1 MNNNLSV
8 RATRKAGQSNIPTDF
23 NGIKLSTASPED
35 ILSWSYGEVTKPETI
50 NYRTQK
56 PERDGLFDERIFGPV
71 KDYECYC
78 GKYKKIRYK
87 GIVCDRCGVEVT
99 RSAVRR
105 ERMGH
110 IDLSVP
116 VIHIWY
122 LHGIPSILSTILD
135 VPVSDLESVIYFAA
149 FVILEVD
156 ENIRKEALIQLDKEY
171 QSIKQRK
178 DIKDNI
184 IAIQKID
191 AIYKSSKS
199 DLNSIS
205 VNSIISESKYHELSM
220 KYGQIIHVGIGS
232 EAILVMLQKI
242 VISDEINNINETI
255 NSSSDTN
262 RKKHIRRL
270 RLLTDMDKAHIKP
283 EWLVWTRLP
292 VIPPDL
298 RPMVQLDG
306 GRFATSDLND
316 LYRRVLNRNNRLKR
330 LIKQGAPEVI
340 CRNEKRMLQEA
351 VDALIDNSARRGRA
365 ATVGSQRRLRSLSDI
380 LRGKQ
385 GRFRQNLLGKR
396 VDYSG
401 RSVIVIG
408 PKLKLHQCGLP
419 KVMAIELFKTFVISK
434 LINDGYVHNV
444 KNASRMIE
452 RREPIVW
459 DILEQVTSQY
469 HVLLNRAPTLH
480 RLGIQAFQ
488 PVLIEGKAIQIHPSV
503 CYAFN
508 ADFDGDQMAVH
519 VPLSTQA
526 REEAKNIMLSSKNLL
541 KPASGEPVISPRLDI
556 VLGCFYLT
564 SIKKESKG
572 TGKIF
577 ASKNDAI
584 MSYQQGS
591 VDLRSNILVRM
602 NDSVTYSD
610 AAVKDLSGG
619 SKLVSTSVGRILF
632 NNILPDKIGYHNIP
646 MNSSE
651 LKKIIATVFK
661 NNGNEETASLV
672 DKINGLGFQYATK
685 SGTTISMDDIYTPED
700 KVEIVK
706 EAEDKVDKINSQYRQ
721 GLITAD
727 EKRLKSIE
735 VWISARDKIEKKMIE
750 GFDKNSP
757 VWMTVESGARGSIT
771 QLVQMSGM
779 KGNVVNPAGKIIE
792 LPIKSNYKE
801 GLTVL
806 EYFNSTHGSR
816 KGKSDTALRTS
827 DAGYLTRRLVDVAQD
842 IVIAPG
848 DCGTSGYIIINKEDC
863 ANEDEFMQK
872 VISRSAA
879 AQIKIDAKPIVKK
892 NELIK
897 LSSAQLLYKSDQIKE
912 VKIRSVIHCQAQ
924 KGVCQTC
931 YGTDMATGVL
941 VQPGTTVGIIAAQAI
956 GEPGTQLTMKTF
968 HMGGITGVDITSGLP
983 RVEEIFEARYP
994 RTPAIVTEIDG
1005 TFDITSLRGKRIAK
1019 VLSVKKELI
1028 KLDIPNGYKII
1039 VENNDFIK
1047 PRQVIATATGKKAI
1061 RSTIEGMIQYK
1072 GKSATISAN
1081 QPLYKEYEI
1090 PQDARLLVSRGD
1102 QVFAGQPL
1110 TEGHLDLN
1118 QLITLRGP
1126 EYTRYYIIA
1135 EVKQIYA
1142 SQGQEINDKHVEI
1155 IVRQMFSKQQVL
1167 DEGDSRFVPGQLVD
1181 SLRVNEANEE
1191 LKLKKGKPMITK
1203 QVILGIT
1210 RVALK
1215 TESFLSAASFQETTN
1230 VLIDAATR
1238 GAVDRLQGLK
1248 ENVII
1253 GKLIPAGTGY
1263 SYKASDKVKKS
1274 TKKGQ

>member
-1 MNNNLSV
+1 MAETHKHRNTTKTGQDTISTDFDGIRLSV
-8 RATRKAGQSNIPTDF
+8 
-23 NGIKLSTASPED
+23 ASPEH
-35 ILSWSYGEVTKPETI
+35 ILAWSYGEVTKPETI

-116 VIHIWY
+116 VMHIWY
-122 LHGIPSILSTILD
+122 LYGTPSVLSTILD
-135 VPVSDLESVIYFAA
+135 ISIDDLESIIYFAA
-149 FVILEVD
+149 FVILQVD
-156 ENIRKEALIQLDKEY
+156 DNARAEALHQLEAEY
-171 QSIKQRK
+171 SAIRGRK
-178 DIKDNI
+178 DLADNV
-184 IAIQKID
+184 IALTKAE
-191 AIYKSSKS
+191 AIYKASKAE
-199 DLNSIS
+199 LNGLAIGKT
-205 VNSIISESKYHELSM
+205 ISEAQYHELSLR
-220 KYGQIIHVGIGS
+220 YGQVVKVGIGA
-232 EAILVMLQKI
+232 EAILTLLEKVDTDALIKELTEKI
-242 VISDEINNINETI
+242 STISDTYR
-255 NSSSDTN
+255 
-262 RKKHIRRL
+262 RKYIRRL
-270 RLLTDMDKAHIKP
+270 RLLSDMKKAKIKP
-283 EWLVWTRLP
+283 HWLVMQRLP

-365 ATVGSQRRLRSLSDI
+365 ATVGTARKLRSLSDI

-452 RREPIVW
+452 RREPVVW
-459 DILEQVTSQY
+459 DILEQVTSEY
-469 HVLLNRAPTLH
+469 HVMLNRAPTLH

-519 VPLSTQA
+519 VPLSVQA
-526 REEAKNIMLSSKNLL
+526 REEAKSIMLSTKNLL

-556 VLGCFYLT
+556 VLGCYYLT
-564 SIKKESKG
+564 TLEENNEKPV
-572 TGKIF
+572 KIF
-577 ASKNDAI
+577 ASKNEAI
-584 MSYQQGS
+584 MSYQQGNIG
-591 VDLRSNILVRM
+591 LRSKILVRIA
-602 NDSVTYSD
+602 DEVAKTD
-610 AAVKDLSGG
+610 FEPQQIGKR
-619 SKLVSTSVGRILF
+619 KLITTSIGRILF
-632 NNILPDKIGYHNIP
+632 NNILPDSVGYHNITLD
-646 MNSSE
+646 SSA
-651 LKKIIATVFK
+651 LKKVVALVFK
-661 NNGNEETASLV
+661 VEGGGETALLV
-672 DKINGLGFQYATK
+672 DRINQLGFRYATL
-685 SGTTISMDDIYTPED
+685 SGTTISMADIYTPSS
-700 KVEIVK
+700 KPALMK
-706 EAEDKVDKINSQYRQ
+706 EAEATVAKINTQYRQ
-721 GLITAD
+721 GLITA
-727 EKRLKSIE
+727 EERRVRAVE
-735 VWISARDKIEKKMIE
+735 VWLDTKDKIEKAMIE
-750 GFDKNSP
+750 GFDKESP
-757 VWMTVESGARGSIT
+757 VWTMVSSGARGSVT
-771 QLVQMSGM
+771 QLLQMSGM

-792 LPIKSNYKE
+792 FPIKSNYKE

-842 IVIAPG
+842 IVVNKD
-848 DCGTSGYIIINKEDC
+848 DCGTTEYIAISKDDNDTKTFADKAVGRTVAKALTVAGKTLLKKGEIISTNK
-863 ANEDEFMQK
+863 
-872 VISRSAA
+872 
-879 AQIKIDAKPIVKK
+879 AQ
-892 NELIK
+892 ELAENK
-897 LSSAQLLYKSDQIKE
+897 DVKE
-912 VKIRSVIHCQAQ
+912 VNVRSVIHCRAAR
-924 KGVCQTC
+924 GICAAC
-931 YGTDMATGVL
+931 YGNDMATGEL
-941 VQPGTTVGIIAAQAI
+941 VKHGTTVGIIAAQAI

-968 HMGGITGVDITSGLP
+968 HLGGVTGVDITSGLP
-983 RVEEIFEARYP
+983 RVEEVFEARSP
-994 RTPAIVTEIDG
+994 RTPAVVSEVSGIADIVTV
-1005 TFDITSLRGKRIAK
+1005 RGK
-1019 VLSVKKELI
+1019 
-1028 KLDIPNGYKII
+1028 KII
-1039 VENNDFIK
+1039 RVTSSQKASEDIVLPEEYKLEIEDGDYIK
-1047 PRQVIATATGKKAI
+1047 PRQVIASAEGKRALRATV
-1061 RSTIEGMIQYK
+1061 EGLAKIK
-1072 GKSATISAN
+1072 GQTVTISSSDLVC
-1081 QPLYKEYEI
+1081 QEYDV
-1090 PQDARLLVSRGD
+1090 PQDLHILVEKGD
-1102 QVFAGQPL
+1102 KVEAGEPL

-1118 QLITLRGP
+1118 QSLRLRGAKK
-1126 EYTRYYIIA
+1126 TQDYIIN
-1135 EVKQIYA
+1135 EVNRIYV
-1142 SQGQEINDKHVEI
+1142 SQGQEISDKHVEL
-1155 IVRQMFSKQQVL
+1155 IVRQMFSKVQVV
-1167 DEGDSRFVPGQLVD
+1167 DEGTTELVPGQLID
-1181 SLRVNEANEE
+1181 RTRLEKINRDI
-1191 LKLKKGKPMITK
+1191 KKAKGEPAQAADI
-1203 QVILGIT
+1203 VLGIT
-1210 RVALK
+1210 RVALR

-1263 SYKASDKVKKS
+1263 NPDDWKENK
-1274 TKKGQ
+1274 

>member
-1 MNNNLSV
+1 MAETHKHRNTTKTGQDTISTDFDGIRLSV
-8 RATRKAGQSNIPTDF
+8 
-23 NGIKLSTASPED
+23 ASPEH
-35 ILSWSYGEVTKPETI
+35 ILAWSYGEVTKPETI

-116 VIHIWY
+116 VMHIWY
-122 LHGIPSILSTILD
+122 LYGTPSVLSTILD
-135 VPVSDLESVIYFAA
+135 ISIDDLESIIYFAA
-149 FVILEVD
+149 FVILQVD
-156 ENIRKEALIQLDKEY
+156 DNARAEALHQLEAEY
-171 QSIKQRK
+171 SAIRGRK
-178 DIKDNI
+178 DLADNV
-184 IAIQKID
+184 IALTKAE
-191 AIYKSSKS
+191 AIYKASKAE
-199 DLNSIS
+199 LNGLAIGKT
-205 VNSIISESKYHELSM
+205 ISEAQYHELSLR
-220 KYGQIIHVGIGS
+220 YGQVVKVGIGA
-232 EAILVMLQKI
+232 EAVLTLLEKVDIDGLIKELTEKI
-242 VISDEINNINETI
+242 STISDTYR
-255 NSSSDTN
+255 
-262 RKKHIRRL
+262 RKYIRRL
-270 RLLTDMDKAHIKP
+270 RLLSDMKKAKIKP
-283 EWLVWTRLP
+283 HWLVMQRLP
-292 VIPPDL
+292 VISPDL

-365 ATVGSQRRLRSLSDI
+365 ATVGTARKLRSLSDI

-452 RREPIVW
+452 RREPVVW
-459 DILEQVTSQY
+459 DILEQVTSEY
-469 HVLLNRAPTLH
+469 HVMLNRAPTLH

-519 VPLSTQA
+519 VPLSVQA
-526 REEAKNIMLSSKNLL
+526 REEAKSIMLSTKNLL

-556 VLGCFYLT
+556 VLGCYYLT
-564 SIKKESKG
+564 TLEENNEKPV
-572 TGKIF
+572 KIF
-577 ASKNDAI
+577 ASKNEAI
-584 MSYQQGS
+584 MSYQQGNIG
-591 VDLRSNILVRM
+591 LRSKILVRIA
-602 NDSVTYSD
+602 DEVAKTD
-610 AAVKDLSGG
+610 FEPQPIGKR
-619 SKLVSTSVGRILF
+619 KLITTSIGRILF
-632 NNILPDKIGYHNIP
+632 NNILPDSVGYHNITLD
-646 MNSSE
+646 SSA
-651 LKKIIATVFK
+651 LKKVVALVFK
-661 NNGNEETASLV
+661 VEGGGETALLV
-672 DKINGLGFQYATK
+672 DRINQLGFRHATL
-685 SGTTISMDDIYTPED
+685 SGTTISMADIYTPSS
-700 KVEIVK
+700 KPTLMK
-706 EAEDKVDKINSQYRQ
+706 EAEATVAKINTQYRQ
-721 GLITAD
+721 GLITA
-727 EKRLKSIE
+727 EERRVRAVE
-735 VWISARDKIEKKMIE
+735 VWLDTKDKIEKAMIE
-750 GFDKNSP
+750 GFDKESP
-757 VWMTVESGARGSIT
+757 VWTMVSSGARGSVT
-771 QLVQMSGM
+771 QLLQMSGM

-842 IVIAPG
+842 IVVNKD
-848 DCGTSGYIIINKEDC
+848 DCGTTEYITISKDDNDTKTFADKAVGRTVAKALTVAGKTLLKKGEIISTNK
-863 ANEDEFMQK
+863 
-872 VISRSAA
+872 
-879 AQIKIDAKPIVKK
+879 AQ
-892 NELIK
+892 ELAENK
-897 LSSAQLLYKSDQIKE
+897 DVKE
-912 VKIRSVIHCQAQ
+912 VNVRSVIHCRATR
-924 KGVCQTC
+924 GICAAC
-931 YGTDMATGVL
+931 YGNDMATGEL
-941 VQPGTTVGIIAAQAI
+941 VKHGTTVGIIAAQAI

-968 HMGGITGVDITSGLP
+968 HLGGVTGVDITSGLP
-983 RVEEIFEARYP
+983 RVEEVFEARSP
-994 RTPAIVTEIDG
+994 RTPAVVSEVSGIADIVTV
-1005 TFDITSLRGKRIAK
+1005 RGK
-1019 VLSVKKELI
+1019 
-1028 KLDIPNGYKII
+1028 KII
-1039 VENNDFIK
+1039 RVTSSQKASEDIVLPEEYKLEIENGDYIK
-1047 PRQVIATATGKKAI
+1047 PRQVIASAEGKRALRATV
-1061 RSTIEGMIQYK
+1061 EGLAKIK
-1072 GKSATISAN
+1072 GQTVTISSSDLVC
-1081 QPLYKEYEI
+1081 QEYDV
-1090 PQDARLLVSRGD
+1090 PQDLHILVEKGD
-1102 QVFAGQPL
+1102 KVEAGEPL

-1118 QLITLRGP
+1118 QSLRLRGAKK
-1126 EYTRYYIIA
+1126 TQDYIIN
-1135 EVKQIYA
+1135 EVNRIYV
-1142 SQGQEINDKHVEI
+1142 SQGQEISDKHVEL
-1155 IVRQMFSKQQVL
+1155 IVRQMFSKVQVV
-1167 DEGDSRFVPGQLVD
+1167 DEGTTELVPGQLID
-1181 SLRVNEANEE
+1181 RTRLEKINRDI
-1191 LKLKKGKPMITK
+1191 KKAKGEPAQAADI
-1203 QVILGIT
+1203 VLGIT
-1210 RVALK
+1210 RVALR

-1263 SYKASDKVKKS
+1263 NPDDWKENK
-1274 TKKGQ
+1274 